1 MHNFDIEAVASPDQ
15 PPPPPDGLT
24 RQVDTGGNGNCGKR
38 RRNLL
43 WECFSSNAFKSRR
56 GKHKELTEQLQH
68 EEIGASAPYTQA
80 SGPQSANLPA
90 PNFANN
96 RLQRH
101 EQPLN
106 SSTTDAPRSHP
117 RDTSVSSSDSVLRN
131 NNNSSNRLL
140 SSQQE
145 EGAAGS
151 SRLNQFMAELKFLFK
166 DLIEYSKAKTWKKKI
181 LTVVVGIISA
191 LVFYDLLFGKQD
203 FIVTWLRSF
212 IVWMTTHHAA
222 AVFAFVGIFVVST
235 LAFVPPTLLVF
246 GAGYAFTMAMENVPV
261 GVTAATISCFMG
273 SCIGAVIAF
282 VRSRY
287 MMRDLVKLFANRYPL
302 IRAIDRVLKVNHGF
316 WIMLLLRLCP
326 IIPFSGLNYCCGITG
341 VTLNDFILSLV
352 GILPFQI
359 YTIILG
365 ATAGAIELRDLEIN
379 EFARTERWALIGFII
394 VGVLLGIIAI
404 VQVWR
409 IVKDQLRRELSLSP
423 EEFEAVIHSDRDIS
437 SFLPYPQEGGPSFHE
452 MDNTSIR
459 SSEGLTAFQGEGEE
473 WFWIW
478 A

>member
-15 PPPPPDGLT
+15 PPPPDGLT

-90 PNFANN
+90 PNFAGD

-117 RDTSVSSSDSVLRN
+117 RDTSVSSSDSVLHSINSAR
-131 NNNSSNRLL
+131 NNNSSNGLL

-261 GVTAATISCFMG
+261 GVTAATISSITRENFD
-273 SCIGAVIAF
+273 AVLE
-282 VRSRY
+282 
-287 MMRDLVKLFANRYPL
+287 DLRQQP
-302 IRAIDRVLKVNHGF
+302 
-316 WIMLLLRLCP
+316 
-326 IIPFSGLNYCCGITG
+326 T
-341 VTLNDFILSLV
+341 FIS
-352 GILPFQI
+352 
-359 YTIILG
+359 
-365 ATAGAIELRDLEIN
+365 
-379 EFARTERWALIGFII
+379 
-394 VGVLLGIIAI
+394 
-404 VQVWR
+404 
-409 IVKDQLRRELSLSP
+409 K
-423 EEFEAVIHSDRDIS
+423 H
-437 SFLPYPQEGGPSFHE
+437 
-452 MDNTSIR
+452 
-459 SSEGLTAFQGEGEE
+459 
-473 WFWIW
+473 
-478 A
+478 